1 MLSSVNT
8 ETALGEFPGAGFS
21 FSVKSMV
28 PATNARPFQ
37 PH

>member
-21 FSVKSMV
+21 FFREKHGSGD
-28 PATNARPFQ
+28 
-37 PH
+37 